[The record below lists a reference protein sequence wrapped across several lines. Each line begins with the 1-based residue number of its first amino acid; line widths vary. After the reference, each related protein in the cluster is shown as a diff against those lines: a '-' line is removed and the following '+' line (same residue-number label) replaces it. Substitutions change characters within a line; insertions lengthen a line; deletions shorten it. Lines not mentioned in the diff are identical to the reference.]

1 VTDLRRWRLVLGGGD
16 ADGTGA
22 ELAAA
27 DAGVDA
33 ALGALYDG
41 ERKGGLGS
49 SAPRVAR
56 WLGDI
61 RGYFPTPIVRILQRD
76 ALERLELRKMLLEP
90 ELLSAVVPDVHL
102 VTMLVSLAAV
112 MPARTRETARAVVRR
127 VVDDLLARVDL
138 PLRQAVAAA
147 TARAA
152 RSLRPRP
159 RDIDWRETIRRN
171 LRHYQPALRT
181 IIPETLVGH
190 GRHRHALRDVI
201 LCVDQSG
208 SMASS
213 IVHAGIAGA
222 VLAALPSVTTRLVL
236 FDTAVVDATDALH
249 DPVELL
255 FGAQLG
261 GGTDINRALAYCQS
275 LVTRPAETILFLVS
289 DLYEGG
295 DADEMLARAR
305 ALAAAGVRVVALLSL
320 SDEGAP
326 AYDHDVAAAL
336 AALDIPAFATTPDL
350 FPPLLAA
357 AIEGRDLSPYAAS
370 TPSAPPSTRARS

>member
-1 VTDLRRWRLVLGGGD
+1 MVLGGGE
-16 ADGTGA
+16 AEGTGA
-22 ELAAA
+22 DLGGA
-27 DAGVDA
+27 DAAIDE

-61 RGYFPTPIVRILQRD
+61 RAYFPTPIVRVLQRD

-112 MPARTRETARAVVRR
+112 MPARTRETARLVVRR
-127 VVDDLLARVDL
+127 VVDDLLARVEL
-138 PLRQAVAAA
+138 PLRQAVAAGA
-147 TARAA
+147 ARAA

-171 LRHYQPALRT
+171 LRHYQPELGT

-201 LCVDQSG
+201 LLVDQSG
-208 SMASS
+208 SMAPS

-222 VLAALPSVTTRLVL
+222 VLAALPSVSTRLVL
-236 FDTAVVDATDALH
+236 FDTAVVDATHALH

-255 FGAQLG
+255 FGVQLG

-275 LVTRPAETILFLVS
+275 LVARPADTILFLVS

-295 DADEMLARAR
+295 DEDEMLARVR
-305 ALAAAGVRVVALLSL
+305 ALVSAGVRMVALLAL

-326 AYDHDVAAAL
+326 AYDHDVATAL
-336 AALDIPAFATTPDL
+336 AALGVPAFAVTPDL
-350 FPPLLAA
+350 FPPLVAA
-357 AIEGRDLSPYAAS
+357 AIEGRDVSPYAAS
-370 TPSAPPSTRARS
+370 TPPAPPSTPARS